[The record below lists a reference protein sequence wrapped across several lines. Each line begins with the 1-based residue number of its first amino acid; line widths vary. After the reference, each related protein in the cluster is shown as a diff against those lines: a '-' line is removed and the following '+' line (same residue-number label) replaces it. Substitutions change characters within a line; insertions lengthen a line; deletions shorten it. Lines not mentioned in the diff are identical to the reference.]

1 VARNQIKQAVAYL
14 RANDGSA
21 AKLEA
26 QRQRVAAWAAKT
38 ETVIGS
44 WHLEV
49 GSGTAEMRHRPGL
62 LRALAAIELGR
73 AQVLVVAHSEALTRD
88 ARQMVALV
96 ERVGRLGAEV
106 QSAVEGSLTTVS
118 GRFFFSL
125 ALSRNILRECSSLN
139 Q

>member
-1 VARNQIKQAVAYL
+1 MARNQIKQAVAYL

-26 QRQRVAAWAAKT
+26 QRQRIAAWAAKT

-62 LRALAAIELGR
+62 LKALAGIELGG
-73 AQVLVVAHSEALTRD
+73 AQVLVVAHSRRD
-88 ARQMVALV
+88 DLRGPA
-96 ERVGRLGAEV
+96 
-106 QSAVEGSLTTVS
+106 
-118 GRFFFSL
+118 GRFCNQRAGPPQSSKQPSDAERRVTGEWADHLWSL
-125 ALSRNILRECSSLN
+125 F
-139 Q
+139 